1 MVRLKRPLGSQPAHQ
16 RREDESRTFFDLRA
30 PIQVSKPPLILDCN
44 IKQKRRTTV
53 NRILSVLLALALSAT
68 LVVLTPNTAY
78 ASCTDATLTGNYAV
92 IGPGFHNTKVP
103 GSSDVPL
110 AVVGVFTFN
119 GSGKIDFSF
128 TFANNGAILQGG
140 TGSGAYTVASDC
152 TGSISFTSG
161 DASGVNFN
169 TVIIGDGAEIFGIN
183 TSPGNTQ
190 TFDAKKQ

>member
-1 MVRLKRPLGSQPAHQ
+1 M
-16 RREDESRTFFDLRA
+16 
-30 PIQVSKPPLILDCN
+30 
-44 IKQKRRTTV
+44 

>member
-1 MVRLKRPLGSQPAHQ
+1 M
-16 RREDESRTFFDLRA
+16 
-30 PIQVSKPPLILDCN
+30 
-44 IKQKRRTTV
+44 
-53 NRILSVLLALALSAT
+53 NRILSVLLALAVSAT
-68 LVVLTPNTAY
+68 LVVLTANTAY

-92 IGPGFHNTKVP
+92 IGPGFSNTHFVP
-103 GSSDVPL
+103 GSSDVPF

-128 TFANNGAILQGG
+128 TTAANGAILQGG

-183 TSPGNTQ
+183 TSRGNTQ